1 MLNAHLS
8 TDFQNLQIT
17 RRLTCDTITLRDKS
31 QFIFPFLTDW
41 NDATQCV
48 VFEKRNFQ
56 NLSFKDSWIKN
67 CGHWKKMN
75 GEVLLVFIKW
85 RQIVTI
91 SKQYF
96 FLDVQQQQKKK
107 TTEGKTEAYE
117 FSFNSELVLWLV

>member
-17 RRLTCDTITLRDKS
+17 RRLTCDAITLRDKS

-67 CGHWKKMN
+67 CGHWKKNERRGIISIYQMTSN
-75 GEVLLVFIKW
+75 RDNFETIFLSERTTTTNEKNYWGED
-85 RQIVTI
+85 R
-91 SKQYF
+91 
-96 FLDVQQQQKKK
+96 D
-107 TTEGKTEAYE
+107 
-117 FSFNSELVLWLV
+117 LWV